1 MEFRRVLFRSIN
13 QNLRRAHAGCA
24 FGTTASCLI
33 AAKSSLPFAVRGSSL
48 RKSHC
53 LGVRMPSISRADW
66 RRTLSCADASSAMT
80 SAVTNSSPQAALG
93 TPNTVHSRTPAR
105 RDRKACTSAGY
116 IRSEEHTSELQSLMR
131 ISYAVFCLK
140 KKKHTTLRPHLKKQ
154 HRATHT
160 KIKH

>member
-1 MEFRRVLFRSIN
+1 MRISDWSSDVCSSDLRGRQSGTQHHFIERDRAEFRSRIAAQISVKLAEWGAGDAIN

-53 LGVRMPSISRADW
+53 LGVRMPS
-66 RRTLSCADASSAMT
+66 
-80 SAVTNSSPQAALG
+80 
-93 TPNTVHSRTPAR
+93 
-105 RDRKACTSAGY
+105 
-116 IRSEEHTSELQSLMR
+116 RSEEHTSELQSLMR

-140 KKKHTTLRPHLKKQ
+140 KKKSHC
-154 HRATHT
+154 
-160 KIKH
+160 ISD